1 MQPRRAQA
9 ELLTAEDYRALPEG
23 GPRYQLVDGEFH
35 MAPAPNSYHQ
45 EIVWNLSQ
53 ILGRFINEN
62 PVGRI
67 YLAPYDVYLSK
78 HDVVQPDLVFLASD
92 RQHLRQE
99 DGLHGAP
106 DLVIEV
112 LSVSTSQLDK
122 KTKRALYAR
131 LGVKEMWLVD
141 PILQQVHLYDFA
153 RDPARAVRLVEDD
166 ETFGSALLPGLIV
179 SAAEVFKR

>member
-1 MQPRRAQA
+1 MQPATIEA
-9 ELLTAEDYRALPEG
+9 ERFTAEDYRAMPNDG
-23 GPRYQLVDGEFH
+23 RRYQLVDGELH

-45 EIVWNLSQ
+45 EIVWNLSR
-53 ILGRFINEN
+53 ILGRYIDAH

-67 YLAPYDVYLSK
+67 YPAPYDVYLSEG
-78 HDVVQPDLVFLASD
+78 DVLQPDLLFLASL
-92 RQHLRQE
+92 RQNLRQE

-122 KTKRALYAR
+122 KKKRAIYAR
-131 LGVKEMWLVD
+131 TGVKEMWLVD
-141 PILQQVHLYDFA
+141 PILQQIHLYDFA
-153 RDPARAVRLVEDD
+153 RDPAKAIRLVEDD
-166 ETFGSALLPGLIV
+166 ETFESELLPGLTV

>member
-1 MQPRRAQA
+1 MSRTMITA
-9 ELLTAEDYRALPEG
+9 ERLTAEDYRAMPDDG
-23 GPRYQLVDGEFH
+23 RRYQLIDGELH

-45 EIVWNLSQ
+45 EIIWNLSG
-53 ILGRFINEN
+53 ILVRYLDAH

-67 YLAPYDVYLSK
+67 YPAPYDVYLSG
-78 HDVVQPDLVFLASD
+78 HDVVQPDLLFLATAH
-92 RQHLRQE
+92 QHLRQE

-122 KTKRALYAR
+122 KTKRAIYAR
-131 LGVKEMWLVD
+131 GGVKEMWLVD

-153 RDPARAVRLVEDD
+153 RDPAKAVRLVEDD
-166 ETFGSALLPGLIV
+166 ETFGSPLLPGLVV
-179 SAAEVFKR
+179 SAADIFRR